1 MYNFESTVYNHH
13 LASFDAKVLHITS
26 LPNRTYYILYKWMN
40 KWMWSHITCEVSG
53 SPIRNRAMQTEIV
66 TGPLLPWSAGKKSR
80 NVETITKI
88 VPKSV
93 PIPENKI
100 HDVSQWTY
108 LKPSSLILFK
118 QALTSDLTLLFHNK
132 IVAVH
137 HLMLR

>member
-1 MYNFESTVYNHH
+1 
-13 LASFDAKVLHITS
+13 
-26 LPNRTYYILYKWMN
+26 MN
-40 KWMWSHITCEVSG
+40 KWIWSHITCEVSG

-66 TGPLLPWSAGKKSR
+66 TGPLLPGSAEKKSR

-100 HDVSQWTY
+100 HNVSQWTY
-108 LKPSSLILFK
+108 LKPPLILFK
-118 QALTSDLTLLFHNK
+118 QALTSDLTLLLHNK

-137 HLMLR
+137 HCMLRQITWEM